1 MNKNSI
7 LILIIVFFI
16 NLYILHYINKLQQL
30 SCSCNNKNLM
40 KFIKIFTIL
49 TILTIIIIFGIG
61 INPFFNGLIKNNGL
75 INNGLITNGLIKS
88 AISFYSIG
96 CIINIYCIYIL
107 TKENPKCLCNK
118 LRGKKILYKYSL
130 FIISIYIIISAI
142 IFFFQLCGKN
152 NILFINKK

>member
-1 MNKNSI
+1 MNKISI

-16 NLYILHYINKLQQL
+16 NLYILNYINRLEKLQ
-30 SCSCNNKNLM
+30 CSCNNKTII
-40 KFIKIFTIL
+40 KFIKTF

-61 INPFFNGLIKNNGL
+61 INLFFNGLIKKDL
-75 INNGLITNGLIKS
+75 INNGLIKS
-88 AISFYSIG
+88 AISIYSIG

-118 LRGKKILYKYSL
+118 LQGKKILYKYSL

-152 NILFINKK
+152 NILFPNKKI

>member
-1 MNKNSI
+1 MNKISI
-7 LILIIVFFI
+7 LILIIVLFI
-16 NLYILHYINKLQQL
+16 NLYILNYINKLQQL
-30 SCSCNNKNLM
+30 SCSCNNKTLI

-61 INPFFNGLIKNNGL
+61 INIFNGLIKNNGL
-75 INNGLITNGLIKS
+75 IKS
-88 AISFYSIG
+88 AISIYSIG

-118 LRGKKILYKYSL
+118 LQGKKILYKYSL

-152 NILFINKK
+152 NILFSNKKI

>member
-1 MNKNSI
+1 MNKISI
-7 LILIIVFFI
+7 LILIIVLFI
-16 NLYILHYINKLQQL
+16 NLYILNYINRLEKLQ
-30 SCSCNNKNLM
+30 CSCNNKTII
-40 KFIKIFTIL
+40 KFIKTF

-61 INPFFNGLIKNNGL
+61 INLFFNGLIKKDL
-75 INNGLITNGLIKS
+75 INNGLIKS
-88 AISFYSIG
+88 AISIYSIG

-118 LRGKKILYKYSL
+118 LQGKKILYKYSL

-152 NILFINKK
+152 NILFPNKKI